1 MKLSPS
7 RIIFQFVIIT
17 IINLTLVHAQEESE
31 SKSSSS
37 IFKVKTSYLSNSVYN
52 GRKDSL
58 EVPYLNFSLK
68 YFNSGGFYAGAGI
81 SYLVSSYA
89 QRIDA
94 FNINAGY
101 FKAINDNFDF
111 SVNLSKSIYN
121 SNSVSVISEILGNV
135 SGNVT
140 YTNKFF
146 DISAGAYVMVTPTN
160 PDFNFNLS
168 ASHTFN
174 LDPEEQWSIEPAVDV
189 NFGSRHYYGSYISE
203 RQRKKG
209 KGSSSGGS
217 GGTGGGGTG
226 GGGTGGGG
234 TGGGGTGSGNPV
246 IDIEKTVVAL
256 GTDQLKLLD
265 YEISVPLYYRGKKW
279 GFFFIPTYA
288 IPQSPITYETTV
300 KTTITANGNSVS
312 TTKVLPQAVESLS
325 NVFYG
330 EIGVTYKF

>member
-1 MKLSPS
+1 
-7 RIIFQFVIIT
+7 V
-17 IINLTLVHAQEESE
+17 NAQEEKAA
-31 SKSSSS
+31 KSSTS

-68 YFNSGGFYAGAGI
+68 YLNSGGFYAGAGI

-101 FKAINDNFDF
+101 FKEINDNFDF

-135 SGNVT
+135 SGIFS
-140 YTNKFF
+140 YTNKYF
-146 DISAGAYVMVTPTN
+146 DLSAGAYVMVTPTN
-160 PDFNFNLS
+160 PDFSFNLS
-168 ASHTFN
+168 ASHTIN
-174 LDPEEQWSIEPAVDV
+174 LDPEDQWSVEPAVDV

-217 GGTGGGGTG
+217 GTSGG
-226 GGGTGGGG
+226 
-234 TGGGGTGSGNPV
+234 NAK

-256 GTDQLKLLD
+256 GTDQLALLD
-265 YEISVPLYYRGKKW
+265 YEVSVPLYYRGKKW

-288 IPQSPITYETTV
+288 IPQSPITYETTI
-300 KTTITANGNSVS
+300 KTTVTANGNSVS
-312 TTKVLPQAVESLS
+312 TTKVSQAVESLS

-330 EIGVTYKF
+330 EIGVSYKF

>member
-1 MKLSPS
+1 
-7 RIIFQFVIIT
+7 
-17 IINLTLVHAQEESE
+17 
-31 SKSSSS
+31 
-37 IFKVKTSYLSNSVYN
+37 VYN

-58 EVPYLNFSLK
+58 EVPYLNLSLK
-68 YFNSGGFYAGAGI
+68 YFNSGGFYAGAGL

-135 SGNVT
+135 SGNVS

-146 DISAGAYVMVTPTN
+146 DLSAGAYVMVTPTN
-160 PDFNFNLS
+160 PDFSFNLS

-209 KGSSSGGS
+209 KGSS
-217 GGTGGGGTG
+217 TGGGGTS
-226 GGGTGGGG
+226 
-234 TGGGGTGSGNPV
+234 GSNAK
-246 IDIEKTVVAL
+246 IDIEKSVVAL
-256 GTDQLKLLD
+256 GTDQIALLD
-265 YEISVPLYYRGKKW
+265 YELSVPLYYRGKKW

-288 IPQSPITYETTV
+288 IPQSPVTYETTI

-312 TTKVLPQAVESLS
+312 STRVSQAVESLS

-330 EIGVTYKF
+330 EIGVSFKF

>member
-1 MKLSPS
+1 VPH
-7 RIIFQFVIIT
+7 T
-17 IINLTLVHAQEESE
+17 I
-31 SKSSSS
+31 
-37 IFKVKTSYLSNSVYN
+37 
-52 GRKDSL
+52 
-58 EVPYLNFSLK
+58 
-68 YFNSGGFYAGAGI
+68 
-81 SYLVSSYA
+81 
-89 QRIDA
+89 
-94 FNINAGY
+94 
-101 FKAINDNFDF
+101 
-111 SVNLSKSIYN
+111 
-121 SNSVSVISEILGNV
+121 
-135 SGNVT
+135 
-140 YTNKFF
+140 
-146 DISAGAYVMVTPTN
+146 
-160 PDFNFNLS
+160 
-168 ASHTFN
+168 N
-174 LDPEEQWSIEPAVDV
+174 LDPEEQWSIEPAVDL

-256 GTDQLKLLD
+256 GTDQLALLD
-265 YEISVPLYYRGKKW
+265 YEVSVPLYYRGKKW

-288 IPQSPITYETTV
+288 IPRSPITYETTI

-312 TTKVLPQAVESLS
+312 NTRVSQAVESLS

>member
-1 MKLSPS
+1 MKLSQP
-7 RIIFQFVIIT
+7 RILFLFVILIT
-17 IINLTLVHAQEESE
+17 TNLSLVHAQEETANKS
-31 SKSSSS
+31 SKSV
-37 IFKVKTSYLSNSVYN
+37 FKVKTSYLSNSVYN

-68 YFNSGGFYAGAGI
+68 YLNSGGFYAGAGI

-101 FKAINDNFDF
+101 FKEINDNFDF

-135 SGNVT
+135 SGIVT

-146 DISAGAYVMVTPTN
+146 DLSAGAYVMVTPTN
-160 PDFNFNLS
+160 PDFSFNLS
-168 ASHTFN
+168 ASHSIN
-174 LDPEEQWSIEPAVDV
+174 LDPEEQWSIEPAVDL

-256 GTDQLKLLD
+256 GTDQLALLD
-265 YEISVPLYYRGKKW
+265 YEVSVPLYYRGKKW

-288 IPQSPITYETTV
+288 IPRSPITYETTI

-312 TTKVLPQAVESLS
+312 NTRVSQAVESLS